1 VSKIRVMH
9 VDDSALMRRVIA
21 TLLSRDSS
29 IEMVGAYA
37 NAKFALTMIHKL
49 QPDLIILDVEMPE
62 MDGLTALVEIRKK
75 YPVLP
80 VIMCSSLTKQ
90 GAETTIDALFRG
102 ANDYVAKP
110 SQGGLRDEIFQEM
123 SQELISKIKTLAKSN
138 VALTLSK
145 SPPVV
150 PKPYIK
156 PFSLMERV
164 DILVIGVS
172 TGGPNALVSL
182 LPKIASDFPVPILI
196 VQHMPPIFTNL
207 LAESLSAKCK
217 IKIKEAEDGDFLLPG
232 QALIAPGNYH
242 MTIEYHKNRHMIK
255 LNQDPPE
262 NYGRPAAD
270 VLFRSVAKQW
280 TSNVL
285 AVVMTGMGQDGLLG
299 CQIIK
304 DNGGHVIVQDE
315 LTSVVWGMPGA
326 VVKAGLA
333 DQIVPLNE
341 LAGIIT
347 QRVLRKRV

>member
-1 VSKIRVMH
+1 MH

-21 TLLSRDSS
+21 TLLSRDSCV
-29 IEMVGAYA
+29 EMVGAYA
-37 NAKFALTMIHKL
+37 NAKFALAMINKL

-75 YPVLP
+75 HPVLP
-80 VIMCSSLTKQ
+80 VIMCSSLTEQ
-90 GAETTIDALFRG
+90 GAETTIEALLRG

-110 SQGGLRDEIFQEM
+110 SQGGVRDEIFQKM
-123 SQELISKIKTLAKSN
+123 SSELISKIKALVKSN
-138 VALTLSK
+138 VTLMPPKLT
-145 SPPVV
+145 PVA
-150 PKPYIK
+150 PKPNTK
-156 PFSLMERV
+156 RFSVTERV
-164 DILVIGVS
+164 DILAIGVS
-172 TGGPNALVSL
+172 TGGPNALVAL
-182 LPKIASDFPVPILI
+182 LPKIAMDFPVPILI

-207 LAESLSAKCK
+207 LAESLSSKCK
-217 IKIKEAEDGDFLLPG
+217 IKIKEAADGDFLVPG

-242 MTIEYHKNRHMIK
+242 MTIENHKNRHVIK
-255 LNQDPPE
+255 LNQDPSE
-262 NYGRPAAD
+262 NYCRPAVD

-299 CQIIK
+299 CQAIK
-304 DNGGHVIVQDE
+304 EHGGQVIVQDE

-326 VVKAGLA
+326 VVKASLA